1 MKTRNDPTR
10 GQRSPATDSRRKPC
24 KHNVVAAA
32 VRRQPLLAFFLLA
45 FSLTWAALPWNSFM
59 AGGPLTAAVVITGIA
74 DGRRGLRELGSRIV
88 RWRAGWQWYA
98 AAILI
103 PLGLAF
109 ATGAANI
116 ALGAP
121 GSVIRHLQLST
132 LAAVFA
138 ARLLLPVGAP
148 LGEEPGWRGFA
159 LPRLLDDRSPLTATL
174 ILAVIVAA
182 WHVPL
187 IWVSGENLPPIFI
200 LATVAVT
207 FFYTWL
213 FLRSGGSVLLTILA
227 HAVEGTV
234 APQFTKSTGFSG
246 SDKAHWTL
254 LYTAG
259 WCAVAI
265 AVVVLDRKLWR
276 STNLRGLERFAVPA
290 KPDPSRAQAWSVYG
304 A

>member
-1 MKTRNDPTR
+1 MNARP
-10 GQRSPATDSRRKPC
+10 RKQ
-24 KHNVVAAA
+24 NVVAAL
-32 VRRQPLLAFFLLA
+32 VRRQPLVAFFLLA
-45 FSLTWAALPWNSFM
+45 FALTWAALPWNSFM
-59 AGGPLTAAVVITGIA
+59 AGGPLIAAIVVTGIVG
-74 DGRRGLRELGSRIV
+74 GRRGLRELGSRII
-88 RWRAGWQWYA
+88 RWRVGWQWYA
-98 AAILI
+98 AAILV

-109 ATGAANI
+109 ATGAANV

-121 GSVIRHLQLST
+121 GSVIRHLELST
-132 LAAVFA
+132 LAVVFA
-138 ARLLLPVGAP
+138 TRLLLPVGAP

-159 LPRLLDDRSPLTATL
+159 LPRLLGDRSPVTATL
-174 ILAVIVAA
+174 ILAVVVAV

-234 APQFTKSTGFSG
+234 APQFTNSTGFSG
-246 SDKAHWTL
+246 PDKAHWTL

-276 STNLRGLERFAVPA
+276 GTALRRPRSERFGPGRRTWAGQP
-290 KPDPSRAQAWSVYG
+290 G
-304 A
+304 